1 MPLIKILV
9 SVFMV
14 LTLSLIADFV
24 SPRIAGILS
33 GYPLGAA
40 ISLFFIGFEIG
51 PGFASES
58 ALYTMTGLVGIQGFI
73 YSYYLASSRVKVYGI
88 WFNITVSSLERK
100 ARWSVERGLISG
112 LLCASSERRSGIQ
125 GSNMPHR

>member
-58 ALYTMTGLVGIQGFI
+58 ALYTMTGLVGILRIF
-73 YSYYLASSRVKVYGI
+73 
-88 WFNITVSSLERK
+88 
-100 ARWSVERGLISG
+100 
-112 LLCASSERRSGIQ
+112 
-125 GSNMPHR
+125 